1 MEAVLVFAN
10 SIAGR
15 GRGKVIAARLSE
27 KLTLAGYAVRVF
39 LDAPDQIEL
48 KDIREV
54 GPARAA
60 IVIGG
65 DGTLR
70 TVTERLLQAFDA
82 HALPPLLVVPLGTA
96 NLMARH
102 LGIDWHGAGAVPS
115 IIAAI
120 ARRKI
125 VSLDAARANGQLFL
139 LMAGV
144 GMDGHVIHEL
154 DRVRVGPIDLA
165 SYVLPVAMAMQ
176 KYTFPAIRVEVDGIR
191 VFGPEPGMAF
201 IANAPE
207 YGTGF
212 PILPQARSD
221 DGLLDVCALPC
232 KSRAEM
238 LNLLLRATT
247 GEHLAVEGVQ
257 TLQGRR
263 IYVEADEPIPV
274 QLDGE
279 AAGFTPLEIGLL
291 PVRVPF
297 IVP

>member
-15 GRGKVIAARLSE
+15 GRGKVIASRLSE
-27 KLTLAGYAVRVF
+27 ALTHAGCNVRVF
-39 LDAPDQIEL
+39 LDPPDKIVL
-48 KDIREV
+48 SDIRDV
-54 GPARAA
+54 GLARAA
-60 IVIGG
+60 VIIGG

-70 TVTERLLQAFDA
+70 TVTERLIQAFDMDSM
-82 HALPPLLVVPLGTA
+82 PPLLVVPLGTA

-102 LGIDWHGAGAVPS
+102 LGIDWHGTREVS
-115 IIAAI
+115 SVVAAI
-120 ARRKI
+120 DRRKI
-125 VSLDAARANGQLFL
+125 VFLDAARANGQLFL

-176 KYTFPAIRVEVDGIR
+176 KYTYPAIRVEVDGIH
-191 VFGPEPGMAF
+191 VFGPAPGMAF

-221 DGLLDVCALPC
+221 DGLLDICALPC

-238 LNLLLRATT
+238 LNLLMSAAA
-247 GEHLAVEGVQ
+247 GEHLEVEGAQ

-263 IYVEADEPIPV
+263 IRVEADEPIPV

-279 AAGFTPLEIGLL
+279 AGGFTPLEIELL
-291 PVRVPF
+291 PTKVGF